1 MNNNGI
7 ISFEDKLQSYKPQ
20 NFTSL
25 EKSVPLIA
33 PFWADIDIEHVT
45 SIDFNETVVYRIIYN
60 DSMILADVSDE
71 IRTYFVSDSLF
82 SADLVLIVTWYKVG
96 FYGASGDDTGKALVR
111 YTTQLVQ
118 TYIRATFERYI
129 GAVVGWGLKFLQLTL
144 RLNNTIQFKAGISYY
159 MPQLFSKCSFA
170 AENIC

>member
-96 FYGASGDDTGKALVR
+96 FYGASGEDTGKALVR
-111 YTTQLVQ
+111 YTAQLFQ
-118 TYIRATFERYI
+118 TYIHVHATFERYI
-129 GAVVGWGLKFLQLTL
+129 GAVVGVGVG
-144 RLNNTIQFKAGISYY
+144 GIG
-159 MPQLFSKCSFA
+159 A
-170 AENIC
+170 

>member
-111 YTTQLVQ
+111 YTAQLFQ
-118 TYIRATFERYI
+118 TNIHWGGI
-129 GAVVGWGLKFLQLTL
+129 GGGGLKFLQL
-144 RLNNTIQFKAGISYY
+144 IIY
-159 MPQLFSKCSFA
+159 
-170 AENIC
+170 

>member
-1 MNNNGI
+1 MGLLIAVFYFFQVNNNGI

-60 DSMILADVSDE
+60 DSIILADVSDE
-71 IRTYFVSDSLF
+71 IRTYFASDSLF

-111 YTTQLVQ
+111 YTAQLVQ
-118 TYIRATFERYI
+118 TYIHVHATFEIRLRDTLGRWSVQI
-129 GAVVGWGLKFLQLTL
+129 GC
-144 RLNNTIQFKAGISYY
+144 QFKIW
-159 MPQLFSKCSFA
+159 CH
-170 AENIC
+170 